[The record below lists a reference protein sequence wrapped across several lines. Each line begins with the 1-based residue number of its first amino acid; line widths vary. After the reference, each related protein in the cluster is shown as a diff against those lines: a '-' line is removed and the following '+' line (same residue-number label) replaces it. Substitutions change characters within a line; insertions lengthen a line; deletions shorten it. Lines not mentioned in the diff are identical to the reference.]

1 MKITST
7 KDVIRLTC
15 LILNSIIAFIV
26 TCFFSSRYIPLLF
39 GKGIGISGLKEG
51 YDLFICLGFI
61 LIGTI
66 ISWRKDS
73 IGGSILVIN
82 SIVFMIYFI
91 FIKSSQFHVI
101 FELFS
106 IFLFLLMLSGIFL
119 IFSNYTKPKI
129 NSGTVTR

>member
-1 MKITST
+1 
-7 KDVIRLTC
+7 

-119 IFSNYTKPKI
+119 FFSNYTKPKI